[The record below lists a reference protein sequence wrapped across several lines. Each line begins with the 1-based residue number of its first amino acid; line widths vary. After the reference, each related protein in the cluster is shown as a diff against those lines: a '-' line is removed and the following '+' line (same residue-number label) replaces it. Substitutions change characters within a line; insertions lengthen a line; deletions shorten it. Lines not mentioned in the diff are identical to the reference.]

1 MFAIGLP
8 PVFSLR
14 WNLPPAL
21 SCNPKQLDSVTRT
34 TSEASKKQ
42 TGLSPSLIPCS
53 KGLLP
58 GAPQVTHAT
67 TPLKVWQHGLFPLQ
81 SPLLRES
88 LLVSFPPLNYMLK
101 FGGSSCLIGDPR
113 EEKGGAF
120 GGSLR
125 AKDTHLFSSF
135 SFCPGRSFGSS
146 RGRSGKES
154 FWFPATPA
162 ASHSTRISFRWL
174 VIRYARGDKYHTRTD
189 RLRPA
194 SNEATAGSH
203 GLRVCTSRDKLLRLH
218 PQKDVGCSGQ
228 V

>member
-101 FGGSSCLIGDPR
+101 FSGSSCLIGDPR
-113 EEKGGAF
+113 EMQPRTVSTFIVKVARNTSTLLSRVHRLLIKGWLVLMDHDPAF
-120 GGSLR
+120 FFLRRSLSPLSQLFPSQSADDLVVLPHPHKR
-125 AKDTHLFSSF
+125 GFVASRLKRGPDTW
-135 SFCPGRSFGSS
+135 RVYSS
-146 RGRSGKES
+146 R
-154 FWFPATPA
+154 
-162 ASHSTRISFRWL
+162 
-174 VIRYARGDKYHTRTD
+174 DD
-189 RLRPA
+189 
-194 SNEATAGSH
+194 
-203 GLRVCTSRDKLLRLH
+203 SRF
-218 PQKDVGCSGQ
+218 
-228 V
+228 

>member
-1 MFAIGLP
+1 MVPSQQFQALFNSLFKVLFIFPSQYLFAIGLP

-67 TPLKVWQHGLFPLQ
+67 TPVKVWQHGLFPLQ

-101 FGGSSCLIGDPR
+101 FSGSSCLIGDPR
-113 EEKGGAF
+113 EMQ
-120 GGSLR
+120 LR
-125 AKDTHLFSSF
+125 RFDFQ
-135 SFCPGRSFGSS
+135 
-146 RGRSGKES
+146 
-154 FWFPATPA
+154 
-162 ASHSTRISFRWL
+162 
-174 VIRYARGDKYHTRTD
+174 
-189 RLRPA
+189 
-194 SNEATAGSH
+194 GSH
-203 GLRVCTSRDKLLRLH
+203 GTFTLLSRVH
-218 PQKDVGCSGQ
+218 
-228 V
+228 

>member
-1 MFAIGLP
+1 MVPSQQFQALFNSLFKVLFIFPSQYLFAIGLP

-21 SCNPKQLDSVTRT
+21 SCNPKQLDSVTRS
-34 TSEASKKQ
+34 TSETSEKQ

-101 FGGSSCLIGDPR
+101 FGGSSCLIGDPSW
-113 EEKGGAF
+113 GGGRQKKKRTGVF
-120 GGSLR
+120 FLYIHDPGFFFLFRTENGKMDSLT
-125 AKDTHLFSSF
+125 AGF
-135 SFCPGRSFGSS
+135 SFPVDCLSSNRSSLADV
-146 RGRSGKES
+146 RHESGEN
-154 FWFPATPA
+154 
-162 ASHSTRISFRWL
+162 TRF
-174 VIRYARGDKYHTRTD
+174 
-189 RLRPA
+189 
-194 SNEATAGSH
+194 
-203 GLRVCTSRDKLLRLH
+203 
-218 PQKDVGCSGQ
+218 
-228 V
+228 